1 MFYNKHVRPLEME
14 QINLEPVVTV
24 VADLPACCAK
34 IGKYYTTGRHCLKNL
49 GY

>member
-1 MFYNKHVRPLEME
+1 MFYNRHVRPLEME

-34 IGKYYTTGRHCLKNL
+34 LANTIQL
-49 GY
+49 GVTA